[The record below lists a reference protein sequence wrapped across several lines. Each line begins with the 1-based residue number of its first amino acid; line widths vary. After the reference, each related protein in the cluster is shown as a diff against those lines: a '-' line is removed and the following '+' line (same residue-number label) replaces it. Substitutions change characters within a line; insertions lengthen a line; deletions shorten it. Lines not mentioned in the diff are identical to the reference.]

1 MAGVGVLPDDGPVT
15 DTSALVAA
23 LTDLLPGRVVTP
35 GDPAFD
41 PAALVAFDPGPVK
54 PAAIVRP
61 RDARDVARILPL
73 VGEAGLAVT
82 VRTGGHSYA
91 GRSLVD
97 GGVVL
102 DLADLDA
109 VEIDP
114 ATSTGRAGGGTTAG
128 RYTSLAGEHGLA
140 TGFGDTG
147 GVGIAGLTLGGGM
160 GLLSRRFGL
169 TVDDLLG
176 AELVT
181 ADGRVLEV
189 DDDREPDLFW
199 ALRGGGAGLGVVTG
213 LRFRLHPVTTV
224 TQGMLFFEP
233 DAELLAALVAYLADA
248 PDELASMVNVMA
260 APPIPILPAERHGRP
275 VIMLLLVHSGD
286 PGEAQRLVA
295 DVRAMASP
303 LAERVAQVPY
313 SGVFGEFGF
322 HGMGVVTGTGFADEF
337 GTQRAAH
344 AVDTVTSGGR
354 AIVNLRPMGGAIA
367 RVAADA
373 TAFAHR
379 DRRVMVTVLSLAPDR
394 ATAQLAASAVDELTS
409 SLTDGIAGYVNFL
422 RSRPDAAERA
432 YPPATRERLA
442 AVRAAYDPG
451 NLFRAQ

>member
-1 MAGVGVLPDDGPVT
+1 MT
-15 DTSALVAA
+15 DTNAGLVAA
-23 LTDLLPGRVVTP
+23 LAGLLPARVATP
-35 GDPAFD
+35 GDPACD
-41 PAALVAFDPGPVK
+41 PAARGASDPGPVT

-61 RDARDVARILPL
+61 RDAGDVARILPL

-82 VRTGGHSYA
+82 VRAGGHSYA

-128 RYTSLAGEHGLA
+128 RYTALAAEHGLA
-140 TGFGDTG
+140 TGFGDTT
-147 GVGIAGLTLGGGM
+147 GVGVAGLTLGGGM

-169 TVDDLLG
+169 TIDDLLS
-176 AELVT
+176 AQVVT
-181 ADGRVLEV
+181 ADGRVLDV
-189 DDDREPDLFW
+189 DDDHEHDLFW
-199 ALRGGGAGLGVVTG
+199 ALRGGGPGFGVVTE
-213 LRFRLHPVTTV
+213 LRYRLHPVTTV
-224 TQGMLFFEP
+224 THGMLLFEP
-233 DAELLAALVAYLADA
+233 DAELLASLVAYLADA

-260 APPIPILPAERHGRP
+260 APPMPILPAERHGRP
-275 VIMLLLVHSGD
+275 VILVLLVHSGD

-303 LAERVAQVPY
+303 LAERVVEMPY
-313 SGVFGEFGF
+313 PGVLGEFAF

-337 GTQRAAH
+337 GAERAAH
-344 AVDTVTSGGR
+344 AVDAVTSGGR
-354 AIVNLRPMGGAIA
+354 AIVNLRPMGGAVA
-367 RVAADA
+367 RVEADA

-379 DRRVMVTVLSLAPDR
+379 QRRVMVTVVSLAPDG
-394 ATAQLAASAVDELTS
+394 ATAGLAASAVDELTA
-409 SLTDGIAGYVNFL
+409 SLTDGVAGYVNFL
-422 RSRPDAAERA
+422 RSRPDTAERA

-442 AVRAAYDPG
+442 AVKAAYDPG
-451 NLFRAQ
+451 NLFRVQ